1 MTGIRGKSLLVE
13 CAELG
18 LKFVISP
25 KRFKSGKTGW
35 YAQIQ
40 TIIIDDGKT
49 TQYKGSM
56 MLYGDA

>member
-1 MTGIRGKSLLVE
+1 MAGIRSKSLLVE
-13 CAELG
+13 CADLG
-18 LKFVISP
+18 LKFIITP

-40 TIIIDDGKT
+40 TLVDDDGKKT
-49 TQYKGSM
+49 VYKGSM